1 MAAGILVFFAL
12 PNDPGHAWFF
22 TKEEKDM
29 ARIRVSETRA
39 ATRDKVCCESKDMKQ
54 NRC

>member
-1 MAAGILVFFAL
+1 MGAGILVFFAL

-22 TKEEKDM
+22 TKEERDL

-39 ATRDKVCCESKDMKQ
+39 ATRDKVCRECREMRQ
-54 NRC
+54 NTS